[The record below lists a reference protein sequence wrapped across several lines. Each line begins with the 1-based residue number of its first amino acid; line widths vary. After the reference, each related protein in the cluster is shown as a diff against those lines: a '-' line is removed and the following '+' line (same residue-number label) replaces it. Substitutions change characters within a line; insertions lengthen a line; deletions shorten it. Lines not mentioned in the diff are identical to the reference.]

1 MLYVQY
7 DCLGKSKISFILTIF
22 ETCHFSII
30 FNLILYSTI
39 SPSRIP
45 HPPTLLHPLSHTL
58 SYTHTLTYICTLSFT
73 LSHTPTPSHP
83 HSLTHFYTHSLTHT
97 HTPPS
102 CSHRL
107 NLSNIFTSDPCPG
120 QEKQLRIN
128 YRMLGFQGNLRI
140 KCNNKTDCL
149 VAPVELGFPPTNPPD
164 I

>member
-1 MLYVQY
+1 MSKLLDVTPEIQNLVTGRNLEIKKTYVYYVLYVQY

-73 LSHTPTPSHP
+73 LSHTPT
-83 HSLTHFYTHSLTHT
+83 LTHT
-97 HTPPS
+97 HSSTLSHSLIPPQTQPLQHIHLRPLPRPRKTTPYK
-102 CSHRL
+102 L
-107 NLSNIFTSDPCPG
+107 
-120 QEKQLRIN
+120 
-128 YRMLGFQGNLRI
+128 
-140 KCNNKTDCL
+140 
-149 VAPVELGFPPTNPPD
+149 
-164 I
+164 